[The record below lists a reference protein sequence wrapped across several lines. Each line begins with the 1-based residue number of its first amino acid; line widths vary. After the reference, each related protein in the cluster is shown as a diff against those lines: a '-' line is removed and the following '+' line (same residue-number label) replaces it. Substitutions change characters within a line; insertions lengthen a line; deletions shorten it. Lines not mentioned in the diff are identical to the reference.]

1 MSELKIDNP
10 ARRLLDLLEQ
20 GKNFERTVS
29 CRAVWQKILHVEGM
43 EEQHLLSRLAHAM
56 ELPGR
61 IIQVRED
68 NFSTLRGKSFHWK
81 ECVDKAFISQTL
93 NDKWYSFIDHIDD
106 RTLSE
111 LGMLS
116 DLFETRGA
124 HAGIEKDNIESLLE
138 RITEL
143 RNEIRS
149 SELSHIMKTLL
160 LKQLSQIH
168 EALESYSISGVEP
181 VMDAVQSTLGL
192 AVLHPEYRS
201 EISKGANSKFG
212 EKMSDLLSDVANV
225 VTVAGALPALT
236 AAVNTALTYIGQ

>member
-1 MSELKIDNP
+1 M
-10 ARRLLDLLEQ
+10 
-20 GKNFERTVS
+20 S

-43 EEQHLLSRLAHAM
+43 EEQHLLSRLARAM
-56 ELPGR
+56 ELPGG

-68 NFSTLRGKSFHWK
+68 NFSTLRGKSIHWK
-81 ECVDKAFISQTL
+81 ACVDQAFISQTL
-93 NDKWYSFIDHIDD
+93 NNNWSTYIDHIDE

-124 HAGIEKDNIESLLE
+124 HAGIEKDNIESLME

-149 SELSHIMKTLL
+149 SELSHIMKTLM

-168 EALESYSISGVEP
+168 EALESYSISRVEP
-181 VMDAVQSTLGL
+181 VMDAVQSTLGV

-201 EISKGANSKFG
+201 EISKGTNSKFG
-212 EKMSDLLSDVANV
+212 EKISDLLSEVANV